1 MLPVQTDVSWV
12 TLLLPKRGHVDGYR
26 TTQHPANEDTA
37 MVETALNTQISTV
50 QDLSR
55 DVARMEKE
63 ATELRASLLEL
74 LVETATVSE
83 SKNND
88 TVTC

>member
-1 MLPVQTDVSWV
+1 
-12 TLLLPKRGHVDGYR
+12 
-26 TTQHPANEDTA
+26 